1 MERPLLR
8 SGANNIGHG
17 NGRGRGIG
25 LVYTGV
31 MEHKSSVQE
40 SDIFAISRPAS
51 ALMTYYFLSSL
62 LLGPFFIIALIP
74 LYFRYH
80 TLRYSFD
87 REGISMRWGILFRRE
102 INLTYARI
110 QDIHLRSNVVQR
122 WLGLARVEVQTA
134 SGSAGAE
141 MVLEGLLEFEAI
153 RDYVYGRMR
162 GGHGVARS
170 ASAAPSRSG
179 GGVVL
184 DAAAADRLIETVE
197 DVAREIK
204 GLRETLERREGD
216 QTNG

>member
-1 MERPLLR
+1 MENKP
-8 SGANNIGHG
+8 
-17 NGRGRGIG
+17 
-25 LVYTGV
+25 
-31 MEHKSSVQE
+31 SVQE
-40 SDIFAISRPAS
+40 SDIFAISRPAP

-62 LLGPFFIIALIP
+62 LLGPLFFFPLIP

-87 REGISMRWGILFRRE
+87 SEGISMRWGILFRRE

-110 QDIHLRSNVVQR
+110 QDIHLRSNLVQR

-141 MVLEGLLEFEAI
+141 MVLEGLLEYEAI

-162 GGHGVARS
+162 GGHGAGASSVPS
-170 ASAAPSRSG
+170 AQTVG

-184 DAAAADRLIETVE
+184 DAETTSRLIETLEGVTVE
-197 DVAREIK
+197 IRE
-204 GLRETLERREGD
+204 LRGTLERRAGEADG
-216 QTNG
+216 

>member
-1 MERPLLR
+1 MENKP
-8 SGANNIGHG
+8 
-17 NGRGRGIG
+17 
-25 LVYTGV
+25 
-31 MEHKSSVQE
+31 SVQE
-40 SDIFAISRPAS
+40 SDIFAISRPAP

-62 LLGPFFIIALIP
+62 LLGPLFFIPLIP

-87 REGISMRWGILFRRE
+87 SEGISMRWGILFRRE

-110 QDIHLRSNVVQR
+110 QDIHLRSNLVQR

-141 MVLEGLLEFEAI
+141 MVLEGLLEYEAI

-162 GGHGVARS
+162 GGHGAKGS
-170 ASAAPSRSG
+170 SSPAAQTIG

-184 DAAAADRLIETVE
+184 DAETASRLIETLE
-197 DVAREIK
+197 DVTAEIR
-204 GLRETLERREGD
+204 GLRVTLERRAGD
-216 QTNG
+216 QADG